1 VKEAGGAE
9 EVKKNS
15 ISELKPGKVP
25 NALLQKLLDNLD
37 ISDPSLIIA
46 PRVGEDVAAVSIQGE
61 EVLILKSD
69 PITFATDKIAEY
81 ALLVN
86 ANDIVTSGARPRWF
100 LATLLLPPGV
110 TLDEVKEILV
120 DLKNVCGDYGVTL
133 CGGHTEITDAVN
145 RPVVSGTLVGTV
157 AREDLIDK
165 RNMTEGDILFL
176 TKRVSV
182 EGTSLIAREF
192 GEELLKRG
200 VRKATVER
208 GKEFLHSL
216 SVLKEARAAVSVA
229 GVTAMHDVTEGGL
242 ATAVRELAIA
252 GGRTIR
258 IDYDTIPMYNET
270 IEVCKA
276 FGLDPLGLIGSG
288 SLLICCKEEM
298 APQCKQAIE
307 TAGVEVSRIG
317 EVGVSVSEDT
327 HNPVTPVSGARNTVW
342 PEFEVDEIT
351 KLF

>member
-1 VKEAGGAE
+1 M
-9 EVKKNS
+9 
-15 ISELKPGKVP
+15 SELKPGKIP
-25 NALLQKLLDNLD
+25 NALLQKLLDHLD

-110 TLDEVKEILV
+110 SLGEVKEILV
-120 DLKNVCGDYGVTL
+120 DLKKVCADFGVTL
-133 CGGHTEITDAVN
+133 CGGHTEITDAVK

-157 AREDLIDK
+157 AGKDLVDK
-165 RNMTEGDILFL
+165 RNMGEGDVLFL

-182 EGTSLIAREF
+182 EGTSVIAREF
-192 GEELLKRG
+192 EGELLKRG
-200 VRKATVER
+200 VEKSTVER
-208 GKEFLHSL
+208 GKEFLHSV
-216 SVLKEARAAVSVA
+216 SVLKEARAAVSVS

-258 IDYDTIPMYNET
+258 VEYDTIPMYGET
-270 IEVCKA
+270 LAICEA

-288 SLLICCKEEM
+288 SLLVCCKKEQ
-298 APQCKQAIE
+298 AGDCKRAIE
-307 TAGVEVSRIG
+307 AAGVEVTRIG
-317 EVGVSVSEDT
+317 EVGAEAGENSAETDRRSKDAEGFSGLVTLVSDAV
-327 HNPVTPVSGARNTVW
+327 NSGW